1 MTPEQWK
8 QEFRNELD
16 ALREP
21 IERLD
26 ALLKLYPY
34 KLSSSTSII
43 REALASLANEPKKE
57 EYYRIDADC
66 LEKLYQLLAL
76 LPKPDSYLDWL
87 KKHYEVSEIQHFAL
101 MEFIDFCSI
110 WGDYYDVHKMKELEK
125 DKVLQNIATQCEHWR
140 KLLGMIQNDEDC
152 EQVAL
157 FPTQPPVHVNEK
169 LRMEGL
175 WYICKPVYLV
185 LNNHPWNRKAKEL
198 LDQVHEY
205 EEHYNRTREGNQQL
219 HIISLMV
226 FGIQSRFP
234 EMIKIRERDWF
245 SDSMEY
251 KIYDSFSHWS
261 PIQVMH
267 YITAP
272 MDDPES
278 TVNNLHEFMEA
289 ETTVEGAEVLLWHLK
304 EQMAYRGEM

>member
-8 QEFRNELD
+8 QEFKKELE

-34 KLSSSTSII
+34 KLSRNSAI
-43 REALASLANEPKKE
+43 REAFAALANEQDNERFYP
-57 EYYRIDADC
+57 IDTNL
-66 LEKLYQLLAL
+66 LEKLYQLLKF
-76 LPKPDSYLDWL
+76 LPQADSHLEWL
-87 KKHYEVSEIQHFAL
+87 KKQYEVSEIQHFAL
-101 MEFIDFCSI
+101 MEFIDFCSS
-110 WGDYYDVHKMKELEK
+110 WGNYYDIHEMEESEK
-125 DKVLQNIATQCEHWR
+125 DEVLRNIATNCEHWQE
-140 KLLGMIQNDEDC
+140 LLGMEQNEWGI
-152 EQVAL
+152 EHLTL
-157 FPTQPPVHVNEK
+157 FLAQPPEHVNEK
-169 LRMEGL
+169 LRREGL
-175 WYICKPVYLV
+175 WYSCKPVYLL
-185 LNNHPWNRKAKEL
+185 LNNHPWNKKAKEL
-198 LDQVHEY
+198 LDQVYEY
-205 EEHYNRTREGNQQL
+205 EVHYNRTQEGNQQL

-245 SDSMEY
+245 SDSIEY
-251 KIYDSFSHWS
+251 KIHDSFSHWS

-272 MDDPES
+272 MEDPES

-304 EQMAYRGEM
+304 EQMTYRGEM